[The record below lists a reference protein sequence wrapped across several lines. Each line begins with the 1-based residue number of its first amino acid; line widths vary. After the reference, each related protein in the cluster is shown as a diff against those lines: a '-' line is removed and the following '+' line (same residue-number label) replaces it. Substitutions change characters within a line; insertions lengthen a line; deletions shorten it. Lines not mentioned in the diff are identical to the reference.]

1 MNSTYD
7 AIFWDNDGVLV
18 DTERL
23 YYRATREALAE
34 AGLELTPELYFR
46 YFLESD
52 RGTVAFATD
61 RGLAENAAVEIRE
74 RRNTNYRKLLQN
86 EPIAIA
92 GVRETLETLRPRYR
106 MGIVTSS
113 LRSHFDTI
121 HRRTGLLRYFDFVLA
136 QNDYAES
143 KPAPDPYLAAVTK
156 SGVPAGRCLAI
167 EDAPR
172 GLASAK
178 AAGIAC
184 WVVATDLGRYADFS
198 AADRVFSSVAEIVP
212 ALLGDPADGR

>member
-1 MNSTYD
+1 MSSPFQ

-34 AGLELTPELYFR
+34 KGLELTPELYFQ
-46 YFLESD
+46 YFLASD

-61 RGLAENAAVEIRE
+61 RGLAESEAVQIRE
-74 RRNTNYRKLLQN
+74 RRNRNYRELLQT

-92 GVRETLETLRPRYR
+92 GVREALETLRPHFR

-113 LRSHFDTI
+113 LRSHFETI
-121 HRRTGLLRYFDFVLA
+121 HRRTGLLGYFDFVLA
-136 QNDYAES
+136 QNDYAAS
-143 KPAPDPYLAAVTK
+143 KPSPDPYLAAIAK
-156 SGVPAGRCLAI
+156 CSVPPDRCLAI

-172 GLASAK
+172 GLVSAK

-184 WVVATDLGRYADFS
+184 WVIPNALTRFDTFAH
-198 AADRVFSSVAEIVP
+198 ADRVLPSVTAVAA
-212 ALLGDPADGR
+212 ALLEPGN